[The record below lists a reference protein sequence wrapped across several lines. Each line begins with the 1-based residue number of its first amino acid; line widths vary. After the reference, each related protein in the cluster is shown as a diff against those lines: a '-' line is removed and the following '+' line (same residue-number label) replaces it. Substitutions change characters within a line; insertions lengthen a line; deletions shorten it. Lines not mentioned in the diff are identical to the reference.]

1 MVDVNILNERKRKVD
16 HVAIVT
22 SIFDYCSPRWK
33 IFREVLFKLRGGG
46 GRNGR
51 ACQTDSVAN
60 YWQAYRLQLHI
71 HCMYNYSFLA
81 SGFYSKVLKSNKNNF
96 DSQ

>member
-46 GRNGR
+46 GGMGGL
-51 ACQTDSVAN
+51 AKLTLWLITGKPTDFN
-60 YWQAYRLQLHI
+60 YIFITCIITHFWPLVFI
-71 HCMYNYSFLA
+71 PKF
-81 SGFYSKVLKSNKNNF
+81 
-96 DSQ
+96 